1 MRSGKITILMPVFNM
16 ERYLR
21 DALDCLLKQ
30 TYTNWECICVNDGS
44 TDESGTILAEY
55 AKRDKRFRVLSQ
67 SNMGLT
73 KTHNKQLDL
82 VQNTDYLFFRDADDY
97 CHPQTFEILL
107 NLIQKYDADV
117 AECGHL
123 NVYEEDPQSHYKSIE
138 WEKCPIFVFNDMSIF
153 LTKKTRRGAWL
164 PVWNKLYR
172 WDKIKDIRFSEKL
185 SYEDDNFYSSVVN
198 ANIGK
203 KVIIDC
209 PLCFY
214 RQNPASMTHT
224 LNFARYVAAG
234 TARIQESYDYFI
246 VGNRVPPTYMA
257 DFYADLANDGFR
269 MMIRKS
275 LKKCPDPKLRRE
287 LFFKSADAM
296 NRYVADGVIRPQF
309 LNMPRRFV
317 LWLCRK
323 KCYALARVFVF
334 LTN

>member
-1 MRSGKITILMPVFNM
+1 MTSSKITVLMPVFNM

-21 DALDCLLKQ
+21 DALDCLLNQ

-82 VQNTDYLFFRDADDY
+82 VQETDYLFFRDADDY
-97 CHPQTFEILL
+97 CHPQTFEILVH
-107 NLIQKYDADV
+107 LIHKYEADV
-117 AECGHL
+117 AECAHQ
-123 NVYEEDPQSHYKSIE
+123 NVYEENPQSHYQPIE
-138 WEKCPIFVFNDMSIF
+138 WEKCPLFVFEDMSVF

-198 ANIGK
+198 ANIEK
-203 KVIIDC
+203 KVVIDC

-214 RQNPASMTHT
+214 RQNPSSMTHS
-224 LNFARYVAAG
+224 LNFEKYVNAG

-246 VGNRVPPTYMA
+246 KGNRVPEKYLN
-257 DFYADLANDGFR
+257 DFYADLADDAYR

-275 LKKCPDPKLRRE
+275 LKKCPNPSLRKK
-287 LFFKSADAM
+287 LFFQSSDVM
-296 NRYVADGVIRPQF
+296 NQYVAAGIVQPKY
-309 LNMPRRFV
+309 LNIPRRFV

-323 KCYALARVFVF
+323 RLYALARLFVF
-334 LTN
+334 TTN

>member
-44 TDESGTILAEY
+44 TDKSGIILAEY
-55 AKRDKRFRVLSQ
+55 AKRDKRFRVFSQ

-73 KTHNKQLDL
+73 KTHNRLLDL
-82 VQNTDYLFFRDADDY
+82 VEKTDYILYRDADDY
-97 CHPQTFEILL
+97 CHPQMFEALVS
-107 NLIQKYDADV
+107 LIEKEQADV
-117 AECGHL
+117 AECAHI
-123 NVYEEDPQSHYKSIE
+123 NVYTEDPQTHYQPVDWQSY
-138 WEKCPIFVFNDMSIF
+138 PIYVYDDMSVF
-153 LTKKTRRGAWL
+153 LVKRTRRGAWL

-172 WDKIKDIRFSEKL
+172 WDKVKQIRFSEKL

-198 ANIGK
+198 ANIQK
-203 KVIIDC
+203 KVFIDC

-214 RQNPASMTHT
+214 RQNPSSMTHS
-224 LNFARYVAAG
+224 LNFARYVEAG

-246 VGNRVPPTYMA
+246 LGNRVPDAYLS
-257 DFYADLANDGFR
+257 DFYADLADDAFR

-275 LKKCPDPKLRRE
+275 LKKCPDAKLRRA
-287 LFFKSADAM
+287 LFYKSCEVMDHYKTAGI
-296 NRYVADGVIRPQF
+296 VRPQY
-309 LNMPRRFV
+309 LNIFRRLV
-317 LWLCRK
+317 LWFCHKRW
-323 KCYALARVFVF
+323 YALARAFIF

>member
-1 MRSGKITILMPVFNM
+1 MSFKKITVLMAAYNAS
-16 ERYLR
+16 RYLR
-21 DALDCLLKQ
+21 AALDALVLQ
-30 TYTNWECICVNDGS
+30 TYPHWECICINDGS
-44 TDESGTILAEY
+44 TDETLDILTEY
-55 AKRDKRFRVLSQ
+55 AQKDRRFRVLSQ
-67 SNMGLT
+67 PNAGVT
-73 KTHNKQLDL
+73 KTHNRLLDL
-82 VQNTDYLFFRDADDY
+82 VAETDYIVFRDADDY
-97 CHPQTFEILL
+97 CHPQMFEALMELL
-107 NLIQKYDADV
+107 EKESADV
-117 AECGHL
+117 AECSYREVFAEEPQTHYQPL
-123 NVYEEDPQSHYKSIE
+123 DLSQYPVHVY
-138 WEKCPIFVFNDMSIF
+138 NDMSVF
-153 LTKKTRRGAWL
+153 LTKRTRRGAWL
-164 PVWNKLYR
+164 QVWNKLYR
-172 WDKIKDIRFSEKL
+172 WDKIKHIRFSEKL
-185 SYEDDNFYSSVVN
+185 SYEDDYFYSSVVN
-198 ANIGK
+198 ANIQK
-203 KVIIDC
+203 KVAIDC

-214 RQNPASMTHT
+214 RQNPSSMTHT

-246 VGNRVPPTYMA
+246 VGNRVPPAYVA